1 MSRFAK
7 VNLLEVEDSVA
18 GRVEGLEGRFGRK
31 HLDSRDLG
39 VSLFRYAP
47 NLRSPMAHS
56 HKEQE
61 EAYVVAAG
69 SGRILL
75 DDEIHELK
83 TLDVIRVAPEVVR
96 AFEAGPDGLDIIA
109 VGGPK
114 PEEGDG
120 VRATA
125 AWPDAKE
132 PLDYSTAPRGTDHR
146 IQSELRESGRLFRR
160 ESNRSSPQGW
170 RLFPA
175 VNSPWLRILVG

>member
-61 EAYVVAAG
+61 EAYVVVAG

-75 DDEIHELK
+75 DDETQELR
-83 TLDVIRVAPEVVR
+83 TWDVIRVAPEVVR
-96 AFEAGPDGLDIIA
+96 AFEAGP
-109 VGGPK
+109 
-114 PEEGDG
+114 EG
-120 VRATA
+120 
-125 AWPDAKE
+125 
-132 PLDYSTAPRGTDHR
+132 ST
-146 IQSELRESGRLFRR
+146 
-160 ESNRSSPQGW
+160 SSPSAAPSPRRAMASAPPRPGPT
-170 RLFPA
+170 R
-175 VNSPWLRILVG
+175 NSQFDG